1 MIEVESDIRKD
12 YAVVVSQG
20 KILMVKNGMPAWDDL
35 PPLTER
41 ELITNADAL
50 KFALRVWAD

>member
-1 MIEVESDIRKD
+1 
-12 YAVVVSQG
+12 
-20 KILMVKNGMPAWDDL
+20 MVKNGMPAWDDL